1 LKNLLF
7 TVAFVLCGVSIL
19 HSQEFSLGPTIGL
32 NNAWIEDA
40 PGETTGL
47 LGLNAGLT
55 LVYSA
60 EEHWGIGMDLKYSGE
75 GVTTELRGEKAKTHL
90 NYVRIPFKIT
100 YFFNEF
106 GNDFRPKIYLG
117 PSVGILAG
125 GKTETFLPEGTLK
138 SDSKDLYEDVDLG
151 LTFGTGFNYRVAA
164 GTWLN
169 LDLAYGHGFT
179 DIAKTGEAYNRK
191 LSLDIGLAWGL
202 K

>member
-7 TVAFVLCGVSIL
+7 TAALVFCGTFIAN
-19 HSQEFSLGPTIGL
+19 SQEFSLGPTIGL
-32 NNAWIEDA
+32 NNTWIQDA

-47 LGLNAGLT
+47 LGLNAGLK
-55 LVYSA
+55 LVYST
-60 EEHWGIGMDLKYSGE
+60 EEHWGIGMEVKYSGE
-75 GVTTELRGEKAKTHL
+75 GVKTKLRGETAKTNL
-90 NYVRIPFKIT
+90 NYVRVPLKVI

-117 PSVGILAG
+117 PSVGILVG
-125 GKTETFLPEGTLK
+125 GQTETFLPVGTLK

-151 LTFGTGFNYRVAA
+151 LTFGSGFNYRVAA
-164 GTWLN
+164 GTWLS

-179 DIAKTGEAYNRK
+179 NIAKNGEAYNRN
-191 LSLDIGLAWGL
+191 LSLNVGLAWGL